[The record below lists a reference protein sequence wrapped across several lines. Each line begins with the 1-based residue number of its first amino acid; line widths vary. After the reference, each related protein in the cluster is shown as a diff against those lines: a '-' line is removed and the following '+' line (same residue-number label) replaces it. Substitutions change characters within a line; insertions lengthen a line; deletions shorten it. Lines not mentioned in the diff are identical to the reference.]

1 MDSDQLIA
9 GVAELL
15 VEASATE
22 PLNMSF
28 ADLPDRMVV
37 GIVDALHARGVA
49 QGAIASVLGMTIG
62 GYRLKLRTLRERL
75 LEGRPPTLIR
85 SVHEW
90 LRLRSE
96 VSWLDV
102 VNGFEGTP
110 EDTLRGVLRLL
121 VDSGLVMASGRGR
134 TRKYRMADAPPR
146 SVASPETA
154 QTVLFREG
162 PLPVEHLARRLGA
175 SLEEAGA
182 LVDQLFDRDGLT
194 EHELEDGTLTYLAS
208 QPAAEIPLATHR
220 FQLPADHPLAAELAE
235 HLANHRKT
243 LDDLLLR
250 ARALKLPETDETAEP
265 QFRATTASIVLV
277 DKPSSA

>member
-22 PLNMSF
+22 PLNMCF

-37 GIVDALHARGVA
+37 GIVDALHSRGVA

-90 LRLRSE
+90 LRVRSE

-121 VDSGLVMASGRGR
+121 VDSGLVLASGRGR
-134 TRKYRMADAPPR
+134 TRKYRMTDPPPR
-146 SVASPETA
+146 IMASPQTA

-162 PLPVEHLARRLGA
+162 PLPVEHLARRLGV
-175 SLEEAGA
+175 SPEQAGA
-182 LVDQLFDRDGLT
+182 LVDQLFDRDALT
-194 EHELEDGTLTYLAS
+194 EHELEDGTLTYLA
-208 QPAAEIPLATHR
+208 AEPSDELPLATHR
-220 FQLPADHPLAAELAE
+220 FQLPADHPLAEELAE
-235 HLANHRKT
+235 HLASHRKK

-250 ARALKLPETDETAEP
+250 ARALQPEELEGR
-265 QFRATTASIVLV
+265 QFRATTASIVLR
-277 DKPSSA
+277 DETGSG